1 MIGID
6 EEHQGKGYGR
16 CAVEAIEDF
25 ARFSDLGHLEL
36 IAADTN
42 RPALALYKKCG
53 FQIVETC
60 VCFFKA
66 SDIWQEK

>member
-36 IAADTN
+36 IPADTN

-53 FQIVETC
+53 FQIVEH
-60 VCFFKA
+60 VSA
-66 SDIWQEK
+66 SLKPSEYRQEK